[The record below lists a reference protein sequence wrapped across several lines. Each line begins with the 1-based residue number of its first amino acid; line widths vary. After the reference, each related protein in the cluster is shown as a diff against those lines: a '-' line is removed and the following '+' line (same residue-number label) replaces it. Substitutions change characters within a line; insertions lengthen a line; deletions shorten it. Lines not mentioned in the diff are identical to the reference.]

1 MRIYTKTGDQ
11 GKTGLLGGKRIS
23 KSQPR
28 IAAIGD
34 IDELNAII
42 GVVLSFEMPKKEKII
57 LERVQENL
65 FIIGANL
72 ASPKKN
78 PHVPVFPEK
87 ETEKLEKEIDN
98 ISEKLP
104 ELRNFILPGGS
115 KSASLLHLAR
125 AVCRRAERSI
135 VKIFEK
141 EKNLPDFI
149 PYINRLSDYLFVLAL
164 SENKRMKVKETVW
177 KGLRAILD
185 KKISKNTR

>member
-1 MRIYTKTGDQ
+1 MRIYTKTGDK

-42 GVVLSFEMPKKEKII
+42 GVVMSFEVLQRGKTI
-57 LERVQENL
+57 LKRVQENL

-78 PHVPVFPEK
+78 PHVPAFPEK
-87 ETEKLEKEIDN
+87 ETGLLEKEIDD
-98 ISEKLP
+98 IDKKLP
-104 ELRNFILPGGS
+104 DLRNFILPGGT
-115 KSASLLHLAR
+115 KTASLLHLAR
-125 AVCRRAERSI
+125 AVCRQAERSI

-141 EKNLPDFI
+141 EKNLPAYI
-149 PYINRLSDYLFVLAL
+149 PYLNRLSDFLFVLAR
-164 SENKRMKVKETVW
+164 SENKRLGKQETLW
-177 KGLRAILD
+177 D
-185 KKISKNTR
+185 